1 MFQLTRYIYIAMSDE
16 PLSKLHWACADGDIH
31 QVKDSD
37 IQDARNKSV
46 YTDDF
51 AGSCYSSSCW
61 THA

>member
-1 MFQLTRYIYIAMSDE
+1 MSDE
-16 PLSKLHWACADGDIH
+16 LLSKLHRACADGDIH

-37 IQDARNKSV
+37 IWDARNKSV

-61 THA
+61 THG